1 MKNKLSETLAQ
12 VLDDYGFNV
21 EEMEDSCEISIYT
34 PEGEDWLFY
43 VASDEDFISFV
54 ENFDPDEEFNML
66 YTSGIRGLPKPL
78 DLALDQKWKQE
89 TLNKIL
95 DDYYERKRENE
106 TIHNN

>member
-34 PEGEDWLFY
+34 PAGEDWCFY
-43 VASDEDFISFV
+43 MLSDGDFENFV
-54 ENFDPDEEFNML
+54 EDFDPDEEFDML
-66 YTSGIRGLPKPL
+66 YKSGCRGLPKPSEL
-78 DLALDQKWKQE
+78 IEDQLWKQK
-89 TLNKIL
+89 TLNNVL

>member
-34 PEGEDWLFY
+34 PEGEDWVFY
-43 VASDEDFISFV
+43 VVSDEDFISFV
-54 ENFDPDEEFNML
+54 ENFDPDEEFDML
-66 YTSGIRGLPKPL
+66 YNSGISELPKPL